1 MEIIPEKI
9 VDVNKDIENHQI
21 GCIYDKALAKLK
33 IKLGDLAIHSKS
45 MSLIIK
51 YVLEIIEATPIK
63 GSKQKDMALKLM
75 RAVNPLVIPRNQIVE
90 EALTAANN
98 NNLDSL
104 VKLNKI
110 LSKPYIN
117 QDGIE
122 DYQNVTN
129 TNYKDYKTFCG
140 T

>member
-1 MEIIPEKI
+1 MDLLTWMHQNKVDYTNTFCFLMNEK
-9 VDVNKDIENHQI
+9 VKDNKIYKNENFLIWKKRWQER
-21 GCIYDKALAKLK
+21 LK
-33 IKLGDLAIHSKS
+33 MHNN
-45 MSLIIK
+45 SLEK
-51 YVLEIIEATPIK
+51 Y
-63 GSKQKDMALKLM
+63 LKLM

>member
-1 MEIIPEKI
+1 MHNNSLEK
-9 VDVNKDIENHQI
+9 
-21 GCIYDKALAKLK
+21 Y
-33 IKLGDLAIHSKS
+33 
-45 MSLIIK
+45 
-51 YVLEIIEATPIK
+51 
-63 GSKQKDMALKLM
+63 LKLM